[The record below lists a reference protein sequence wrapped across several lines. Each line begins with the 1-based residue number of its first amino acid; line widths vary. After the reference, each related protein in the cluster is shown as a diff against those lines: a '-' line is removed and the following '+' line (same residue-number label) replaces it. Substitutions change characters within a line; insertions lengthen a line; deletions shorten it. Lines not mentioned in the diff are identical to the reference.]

1 MTVKFLL
8 KTGTA
13 NVVSAA
19 ELASSAVEEAKI
31 ASSAVTEGKI
41 ASGAVTAAKIANN
54 TITGTQLAAGINL
67 PSDAQL
73 NGTAISSLITA
84 AAGGY
89 DFKEAALTSVSAQAS
104 VFSGDGYNNSASAVV
119 TANLPDI
126 PAYGFVIPDATLALG
141 TAISANDNTALSTS
155 GSRVVFILLDGNDD
169 PLAGRPNGIFVAS
182 RGSGK
187 GSTSGDLFWSFVRAS
202 DANDAT
208 KLSLGALVYF
218 TGGSTPGSAAFL
230 SAGEWNSTS
239 ALWTFQAPG
248 TTYSAGNGISISG
261 GNAISVLSNSSA
273 TVPVTVGAQGVSVPL
288 ATASVAGAI
297 TTDQFEVLKA
307 TGAYGKT
314 ELNIGGSYNTLNTGT
329 TTLGLPHG
337 TLGTNQTALV
347 EGVVIS
353 RSISDDNGPNT
364 GKRCVTKFAF
374 AISRASGGNSVLVG
388 DFVTLFKEHD
398 ANGIGTM
405 TVDVNIGTNGSD
417 SIIVTGAN
425 SWTISHKFYMTSQ
438 VV

>member
-104 VFSGDGYNNSASAVV
+104 VFSGDGYNNSSSAVV

-187 GSTSGDLFWSFVRAS
+187 GATSGDLFWSFVRAS

-239 ALWTFQAPG
+239 ALWTFQAAG

-273 TVPVTVGAQGVSVPL
+273 SVPVTVGASGVSVPL

-297 TTDQFEVLKA
+297 TVNQFEVLKA

-314 ELNIGGSYNTLNTGT
+314 GLKASYTTLNTNT
-329 TTLGLPHG
+329 TTIGLPHG
-337 TLGTNQTALV
+337 TLAVDTTALV
-347 EGVVIS
+347 EGVVVS
-353 RSISDDNGPNT
+353 RSTSDDNGPNT
-364 GKRCVTKFAF
+364 SKRCVTKFAF
-374 AISRASGGNSVLVG
+374 AISRGASGNSVLVG

-398 ANGIGTM
+398 TNGIATM
-405 TVDVNIGTNGSD
+405 TVDVSIGTDGVD
-417 SIIVTGAN
+417 ELIITGATG
-425 SWTISHKFYMTSQ
+425 WAIGHQIYMTSQ